1 MNGDSRDAFSRALHF
16 LKYRPRSRKE
26 VKNYLEKKGFHESD
40 IAETLKKLEKYR
52 YIDDEQ
58 FARLWI
64 ENRSRNRP
72 RGEFALRHE
81 LKQKG
86 IKDETIEKSLSG
98 FQEKEPAWRAVS
110 PRLKQWSLLE
120 RIDLKKKIYDHLRRR
135 GFSSQTCED
144 VFNKA
149 AEELSIR

>member
-1 MNGDSRDAFSRALHF
+1 MTGDSQYAFSRALHF

-26 VKNYLEKKGFHESD
+26 VKDYLEKKGFPGSD
-40 IAETLKKLEKYR
+40 IAETLKKLDRYR

-64 ENRSRNRP
+64 ENRSRNKP

-86 IKDETIEKSLSG
+86 IKEEIIEKSLSG

-144 VFNKA
+144 VFKMA
-149 AEELSIR
+149 AEELGMK